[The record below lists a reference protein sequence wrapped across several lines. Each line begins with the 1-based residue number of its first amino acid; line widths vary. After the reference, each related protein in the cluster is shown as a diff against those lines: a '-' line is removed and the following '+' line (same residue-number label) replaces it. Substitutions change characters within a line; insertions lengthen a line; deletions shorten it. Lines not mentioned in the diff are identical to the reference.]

1 MRPTKYA
8 VVRATLGL
16 LLGASAVVGI
26 VDVAAARTR
35 FDGVWS
41 VSVVTERG
49 NCDRGVR
56 YPIAIVNG
64 VVERA
69 SGDQS
74 VSVAGRVATS
84 GAVSVSVRRGDQL
97 AHGSGRLSTSAGGG
111 RWVSPTSGCAGYWT
125 AQRRE
130 QPGYGSYP
138 GYPQYRERRAYEQY
152 PYRAYPY
159 YR

>member
-1 MRPTKYA
+1 MRPTRYA
-8 VVRATLGL
+8 VARATLGL

-26 VDVAAARTR
+26 VNIAAARTR
-35 FDGVWS
+35 FDGLWS

-49 NCDRGVR
+49 DCERGVR
-56 YPIAIVNG
+56 YPVAIVNG
-64 VVERA
+64 VVGRA
-69 SGDQS
+69 GGDQS
-74 VSVAGRVATS
+74 FSVAGRVATS
-84 GAVSVSVRRGDQL
+84 GAVSVSVRRGDQF
-97 AHGSGRLSTSAGGG
+97 AHGSGRLSTAAGEG

-138 GYPQYRERRAYEQY
+138 ESPQYREQRAYEQS